1 MQTIEQQRAK
11 FALKKVQENIAV
23 GVKQKEFQSYASSL
37 PAMIHMNGLGQA
49 AAFLKSKGNT
59 KEKNHVEYKA
69 LYQLLSDWLTQE
81 KQPYAKYDDLLSGIT
96 DADMQHYQLAQIESQ
111 ALMNWV
117 KKFAKAF
124 MGES

>member
-1 MQTIEQQRAK
+1 MQTIQQQRAK
-11 FALKKVQENIAV
+11 FALKKVQENIDR

-37 PAMIHMNGLGQA
+37 PAMIHMNGLGQT
-49 AAFLKSKGNT
+49 AAFFKSKDD
-59 KEKNHVEYKA
+59 EEHQA

-96 DADMQHYQLAQIESQ
+96 KADMQHYQLAQIESQ